1 MLCAAARR
9 WGRGFA
15 LPPAEDTPRRT
26 VNGPQAARPSMNPQ
40 VAKLRCSQ
48 DPATF
53 PPSVVAAHGT
63 PRQPV
68 LPVGSILP
76 LLIRCFDSTGW
87 LPKQVHGGILLDVKK
102 ARYTMGESLQEGHQ
116 KKAR

>member
-1 MLCAAARR
+1 MGPKLRGRR
-9 WGRGFA
+9 W
-15 LPPAEDTPRRT
+15 PPTL
-26 VNGPQAARPSMNPQ
+26 MNPQ

-63 PRQPV
+63 ARQPV
-68 LPVGSILP
+68 LPVGSVLP
-76 LLIRCFDSTGW
+76 LLIRCFDSTGC

-116 KKAR
+116 KKARCFRNSGQSF